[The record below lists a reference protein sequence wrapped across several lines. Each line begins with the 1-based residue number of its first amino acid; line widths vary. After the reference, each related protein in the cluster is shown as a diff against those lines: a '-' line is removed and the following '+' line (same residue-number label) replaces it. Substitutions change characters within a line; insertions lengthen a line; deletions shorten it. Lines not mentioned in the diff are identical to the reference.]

1 MGTYL
6 DKTGLEKVWAA
17 VKAHD
22 TSTLAA
28 AKNYTD
34 TLKTNLTNGTTV
46 VNKATNASYADSA
59 TMATQDGDGNE
70 ISVTYI
76 KAEELED
83 TLTNYAT
90 IQALEA
96 GDIQI
101 YFSERATCDGEGNN
115 IINTYATKEALKA
128 TQDRIGAAN
137 GIASLDANGK
147 VPTSQLP
154 SYVDDILEGY
164 AKNNYTEF
172 WADSS
177 TSSSKYTGEA
187 GKIYV
192 DLDTGKTYR
201 WSGSQYVEISSSLAL
216 GETTTTAYAGNKGK
230 ANATNI
236 ATLQSYFTNGVAN
249 NATYAD
255 TADKAVK
262 DGDGNEIAITYIK
275 AEELEE
281 VLEDYATRQALE
293 AGDIQIYFSE
303 RANCD
308 GQGNNIVN
316 TYLRIDAAITEDEIN
331 DICV

>member
-6 DKTGLEKVWAA
+6 DKAGLTKVWAA
-17 VKAHD
+17 IKSHD
-22 TSTLAA
+22 EATLQS

-34 TLKTNLTNGTTV
+34 GLKTGLTGGTIT
-46 VNKATNASYADSA
+46 VNKATNSTYADTA
-59 TMATQDGDGNE
+59 DKAVKDGDGNE
-70 ISVTYI
+70 ITITYI

-83 TLTNYAT
+83 TLEDYAT
-90 IQALEA
+90 RQALEA

-101 YFSERATCDGEGNN
+101 YHAERATCDGQGDN
-115 IINTYATKEALKA
+115 IRNTYATKDETKA
-128 TQDRIGAAN
+128 ITDSKGVAN
-137 GIASLDANGK
+137 GIATLDGNGK
-147 VPTSQLP
+147 VPSSQLP

-192 DLDTGKTYR
+192 DKSTNKTYR
-201 WSGSQYVEISSSLAL
+201 WSGSAYVEISSSLAL

-236 ATLQSYFTNGVAN
+236 ATLQGYFTNGVAN

-262 DGDGNEIAITYIK
+262 DGDGNEITITYIK
-275 AEELEE
+275 AEELEDT
-281 VLEDYATRQALE
+281 LEDYATRQALE
-293 AGDIQIYFSE
+293 AGDIQIYHAQ
-303 RANCD
+303 RATCD
-308 GQGNNIVN
+308 GGGNNIVN
-316 TYLRIDAAITEDEIN
+316 TYLAKNDSITNEEIEE
-331 DICV
+331 ICV